1 MGAEW
6 AMFFLSFISYALS
19 YLIELERDFVSII
32 CSYGRTGGLY
42 IKVRRV
48 LCIDRD
54 QSRSMRSWP
63 IENMTYMH
71 ARSSLYVHDS
81 H

>member
-32 CSYGRTGGLY
+32 CSYRRTGGLY

-71 ARSSLYVHDS
+71 A
-81 H
+81 